1 MNDDTIK
8 LLRECN
14 AGIKMGIDG
23 IDDVLS
29 DVKNPDLKKLLMD
42 SRSAHEKLGNE
53 THQYL
58 TKYHDDGKEPAMM
71 AKVMS
76 KMKAEFK
83 TMAEDADPKIAD
95 FMLDGCNMGVKSLGR
110 YLNQYPA
117 AIDEV
122 RGLTGRIILEEQN
135 LAKSLLIYL

>member
-14 AGIKMGIDG
+14 AGIKMGIEG
-23 IDDVLS
+23 IDDVLA
-29 DVKNPDLKKLLMD
+29 DVKNPELKKLLVE
-42 SRSAHEKLGNE
+42 SRDAHKKLGKE
-53 THQYL
+53 TRSYL
-58 TKYHDDGKEPAMM
+58 EKYQDDGKEPAMM

-76 KMKAEFK
+76 KVKAELK
-83 TMAEDADPKIAD
+83 TMAEDADPQIAD
-95 FMLDGCNMGVKSLGR
+95 FMLDGCNMGVKALGR
-110 YLNQYPA
+110 YLNQYPT